1 MKTDNPTKS
10 NRFNLKK
17 ILIVL
22 VIAIVAITGII
33 AVVSVENARKIK
45 SDAIAELKLK
55 EGFKLASG
63 LTVEETA
70 KALDKAGFVD
80 KDEFLKAADNLSED
94 DFKYLDSN
102 TDGYS
107 KLEGFLFPTTYVV
120 SKDADATMIVITMLN
135 EFENAFTEEFRDRAD
150 EMGMSIRDI
159 IIIASVIEQ
168 ETDIDKERAEISSVI
183 HNRLSLG
190 KKIQGGTPDKPLC
203 SPGIASI
210 EAALYPVDSEN
221 IYYVPSDRLDGTHE
235 FTADKTEY
243 KELQKAFTDVLKK

>member
-10 NRFNLKK
+10 NIINLKK

-22 VIAIVAITGII
+22 VIAIVAIAGII
-33 AVVSVENARKIK
+33 AVVSVENTKKIK

-63 LTVEETA
+63 LTVKETA

-80 KDEFLKAADNLSED
+80 KDKFLKAAESISSD
-94 DFKYLDSN
+94 DFKYLDSDEN
-102 TDGYS
+102 GYD

-120 SKDADATMIVITMLN
+120 SKDADATMMIITMLN
-135 EFENAFTEEFRDRAD
+135 EFENAFTDEFRDRAD

-159 IIIASVIEQ
+159 IIIASVIEN
-168 ETDIDKERAEISSVI
+168 ETDIDSERADVSAVI
-183 HNRLSLG
+183 HNRLSMG

-210 EAALYPVDSEN
+210 KAALYPVDSEN
-221 IYYVPSDRLDGTHE
+221 VYYVLSDRLDGTHE

-243 KELQKAFTDVLKK
+243 KELKKAYEAVK

>member
-1 MKTDNPTKS
+1 MNSDNQTKS
-10 NRFNLKK
+10 NKFNLKK

-22 VIAIVAITGII
+22 VIAIVAIASVI

-63 LTVEETA
+63 LTVKETA

-80 KDEFLKAADNLSED
+80 KKEFLTAAENLDAD
-94 DFKYLDSN
+94 DFKYLDSEE
-102 TDGYS
+102 DGYA
-107 KLEGFLFPTTYVV
+107 KLEGFLFPTKYEV
-120 SKDADATMIVITMLN
+120 SKDADATMMIITMLN
-135 EFENAFTEEFRDRAD
+135 EFENAFTQEFRDRAD

-168 ETDIDKERAEISSVI
+168 ETDIDKERADISAVI
-183 HNRLSLG
+183 HNRLNMG
-190 KKIQGGTPDKPLC
+190 KKIQGGTPDRPLC

-210 EAALYPVDSEN
+210 KAALYPVDSDN
-221 IYYVPSDRLDGTHE
+221 IYYVPSDRLDGTHV
-235 FTADKTEY
+235 FTADKAEY
-243 KELQKAFTDVLKK
+243 KELKKAYEAVK